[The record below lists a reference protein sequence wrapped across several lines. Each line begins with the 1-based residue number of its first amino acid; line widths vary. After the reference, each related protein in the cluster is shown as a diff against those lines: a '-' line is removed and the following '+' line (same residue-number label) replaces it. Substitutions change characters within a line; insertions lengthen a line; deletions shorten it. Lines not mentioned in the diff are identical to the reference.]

1 MKKENNKNEKC
12 IFCEIVKGNIPS
24 TDVYE
29 DRKVK
34 AFLDIN
40 PVTHGHTLVISKE
53 HFPTMTDL
61 PESLNAHC
69 FNVAKHLMKKIKKS
83 CNADFVTLAVVG
95 VDVNHFHIHLI
106 PRKYSDKIP
115 VFWPTKKYRQNDMEK
130 TAEKIRS
137 EISKK

>member
-1 MKKENNKNEKC
+1 MKKENKKNETC

-24 TDVYE
+24 TDIYE

-40 PVTHGHTLVISKE
+40 PVTYGHTLIISKE
-53 HFPTMTDL
+53 HFPLMTDL
-61 PESLNAHC
+61 PDLLNAHC
-69 FNVAKHLMKKIKKS
+69 FKVAKHLMGKIKKS

-95 VDVNHFHIHLI
+95 IDVDHFHLHLI
-106 PRKYSDKIP
+106 PRKHSDKIP
-115 VFWPTKKYRQNDMEK
+115 VFWPTKKYSGNDMEK

-137 EISKK
+137 ELSKK